1 MSPTAIDSRN
11 FTMQAFTMTRAMGLT
26 LAAAVLSLASGLAVA
41 KLPAPTEEQKA
52 KAEVDKAKAAWS
64 DKVAAFQLC
73 KAQDKAAAAYQAGG
87 KGAHTQP
94 GTPCADPGPFVP
106 PAPAAAAPAA
116 SAPVAKG

>member
-1 MSPTAIDSRN
+1 MH
-11 FTMQAFTMTRAMGLT
+11 AFTMTRAMGLT
-26 LAAAVLSLASGLAVA
+26 LAAAVLGLAGTQAAA

-73 KAQDKAAAAYQAGG
+73 KAQDKAAMAYQASG

-106 PAPAAAAPAA
+106 PTPAAAAPAA